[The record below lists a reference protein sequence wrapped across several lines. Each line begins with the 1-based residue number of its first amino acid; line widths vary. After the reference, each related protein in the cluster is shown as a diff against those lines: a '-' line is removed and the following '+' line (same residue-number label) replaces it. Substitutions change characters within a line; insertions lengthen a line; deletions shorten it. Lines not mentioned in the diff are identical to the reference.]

1 MPIGIPKVSYRLPG
15 DPLPQWVD
23 IYNRLYRERILFLG
37 SEIDDELSNQL
48 VGIMLFLNSEDAS
61 LGMFLYVNSPGGS
74 VTSGMAIY
82 DVMNHIS
89 AHVTTICMGLAASMA
104 SFIVAG
110 GEPGSRLALQ
120 HSRMMIHQPLA
131 GSNGQASDIRAEAEE
146 VMRIRQQIGLL
157 YARRTGQSLS
167 RIARDMDRDTFM
179 TALEAQAYGLVDRIA
194 QPLGKQS

>member
-89 AHVTTICMGLAASMA
+89 AKVTTICMGLAASMA

-110 GEPGSRLALQ
+110 GEPGGRLALQ

-157 YARRTGQSLS
+157 YSRRTGQSLA

-179 TALEAQAYGLVDRIA
+179 TAVEAQNYGLVDRIA
-194 QPLGKQS
+194 QPLGKS